1 MKTLKLLLFTY
12 LMSLPLFS
20 YAEKGNEFFADP
32 YISKEFP
39 AQGVKVLDVQSSG
52 SSIAVSSWNDD
63 KVFVQVFTHKNG
75 KQADPQD
82 QDIQERLK
90 DYDIEVNKS
99 GEKVLVSIKSKS
111 KNNWN
116 MGKNNISFS
125 IQVQVPEEMSTSFNS
140 SGGSISLQGV
150 EGNHDIRSSGG
161 SIRISD
167 CEGSLTAKSSG
178 GSFSISNFDGS
189 ADLNTSGGS
198 VKVDNLSG
206 EIAVSSSGGS
216 ITLTEI
222 SGKVTASSSGG
233 SIKASLIS
241 LEDEL
246 NLKASGGSI
255 SVTLPQ
261 DEGMDLNIKGGSV
274 SSQLAYFEGV
284 KTRDQIIGK
293 INGGGIPVNLSTSG
307 GSIKVD
313 KFEK

>member
-20 YAEKGNEFFADP
+20 YAETGREFFADP

-52 SSIAVSSWNDD
+52 SSIAVSSWDED
-63 KVFVQVFTHKNG
+63 KVSVEIFALRNG
-75 KQADPQD
+75 KEVNANDL
-82 QDIQERLK
+82 DIQEKLK
-90 DYDIEVNKS
+90 DFQVEVDRS
-99 GEKVLVSIKSKS
+99 GDKVLVSIQS
-111 KNNWN
+111 KNKSNWN

-125 IQVQVPEEMSTSFNS
+125 IQVQVPEEMSTSFSS

-161 SIRISD
+161 SIRIGD
-167 CEGSLTAKSSG
+167 CEGNLTAKSSG
-178 GSFSISNFDGS
+178 GSFAISNFDGS

-206 EIAVSSSGGS
+206 AIAISSSGGS
-216 ITLTEI
+216 ITLTDI
-222 SGKVTASSSGG
+222 SGKVNASSSGG

-246 NLKASGGSI
+246 SLKASGGSI
-255 SVTLPQ
+255 SVALPQ

-293 INGGGIPVNLSTSG
+293 VNGGGIPVTLSTSG

-313 KFEK
+313 KR

>member
-1 MKTLKLLLFTY
+1 MKMLKLLLFTY

-20 YAEKGNEFFADP
+20 YAETGREFFADP

-39 AQGVKVLDVQSSG
+39 ARGLNVLDVQSSG
-52 SSIAVSSWNDD
+52 SSIAVSAWDED
-63 KVFVQVFTHKNG
+63 KVYVEIFALQNG
-75 KQADPQD
+75 KEVNANDP
-82 QDIQERLK
+82 DIQEKLA
-90 DYDIEVNKS
+90 DYVVEVDQS
-99 GEKVLVSIKSKS
+99 GDKVWVSVKS
-111 KNNWN
+111 KNKSNWN

-125 IQVQVPEEMSTSFNS
+125 IQVQVPEAMSTSFSS

-161 SIRISD
+161 SIRIGD
-167 CEGSLTAKSSG
+167 CGGNLTAKSSG

-206 EIAVSSSGGS
+206 AIAISSSGGS
-216 ITLTEI
+216 ITLTDI
-222 SGKVTASSSGG
+222 SGKVNASSSGG
-233 SIKASLIS
+233 SIKASLIN

-246 NLKASGGSI
+246 SLKASGGSI
-255 SVTLPQ
+255 TVALPQ

-284 KTRDQIIGK
+284 KTREEIIGK
-293 INGGGIPVNLSTSG
+293 INGGGIPVTLSTSG

-313 KFEK
+313 KR